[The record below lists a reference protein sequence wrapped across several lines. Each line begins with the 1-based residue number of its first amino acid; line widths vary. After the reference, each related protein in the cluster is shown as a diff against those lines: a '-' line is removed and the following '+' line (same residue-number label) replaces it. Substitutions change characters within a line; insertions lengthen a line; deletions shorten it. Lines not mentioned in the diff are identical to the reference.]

1 MGLAA
6 GENGQ
11 AVDENSQ
18 IWHDAL
24 QPIDVLHVRGRIAR
38 GAALHTRGACV
49 VKQVDCRDG
58 GKQDDELDFVA
69 GSNNISMRMSYFK
82 CASDC
87 MFYFYFVER

>member
-1 MGLAA
+1 MGLVV

-24 QPIDVLHVRGRIAR
+24 QPLDALHVRGRITR
-38 GAALHTRGACV
+38 GAALHTAACV
-49 VKQVDCRDG
+49 VKPVDGRDG
-58 GKQDDELDFVA
+58 GKQDDEVDFVA

-82 CASDC
+82 VCLPTAC
-87 MFYFYFVER
+87 FLFC